1 MVYMSKSFI
10 LFRFRDKNNMKINF
24 NNILIDNNSTLVL
37 SIFCSIK
44 CLILFNNS
52 CDLGVNIL

>member
-1 MVYMSKSFI
+1 MSKSFI